1 MQNISQEHFIRHGG
15 GWGDGFLGF
24 LENAKHGGWGDGFLG
39 LGRAPPPP
47 PPLRFNLNK
56 YEAWVSK
63 VIFVHLSIYPLQ
75 SKKFWGDRVVGDQPR
90 VAKSGVGWSKSTMQ
104 RTKGTYTVRT
114 RSIIAKQQHQAK
126 IPSRILSKI

>member
-1 MQNISQEHFIRHGG
+1 MG
-15 GWGDGFLGF
+15 GDGGMGF
-24 LENAKHGGWGDGFLG
+24 WDFWKMRNMGDGGMGFW
-39 LGRAPPPP
+39 AWAAPPP
-47 PPLRFNLNK
+47 PPLRFKLNK
-56 YEAWVSK
+56 YEAWVSN

-114 RSIIAKQQHQAK
+114 RSKNAKQQHQAK
-126 IPSRILSKI
+126 IPSRILSEI